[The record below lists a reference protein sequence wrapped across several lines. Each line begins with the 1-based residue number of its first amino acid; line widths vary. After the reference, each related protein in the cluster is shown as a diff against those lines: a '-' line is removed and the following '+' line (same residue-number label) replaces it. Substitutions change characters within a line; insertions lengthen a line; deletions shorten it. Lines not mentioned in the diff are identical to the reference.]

1 VAAEMI
7 VSDEAFTYLAVQR
20 GRIND
25 LRHDRAAWQGAY
37 EASLAEDMADLEP
50 WLPERCTAILDI
62 GSGLGGIDVH
72 LARHYI
78 APELWLLD
86 GDAGLP
92 PVIEAAVPFN
102 DMSAA
107 RRFLG
112 AHGIDLTGWITPA
125 GHTGGRKPAAHSIDL
140 VVSLQ
145 AWCFH
150 LQPAAYINLV
160 ELLCRP
166 GATLILD
173 VRNGRPEWNRLLD
186 ERLEFIGVAREASKF
201 TRRVYAAP

>member
-7 VSDEAFTYLAVQR
+7 VSDEAFAYLAVQR

-112 AHGIDLTGWITPA
+112 AHGIDLTGWITPHGPHRRTQARGTQHRPRGQPPGLVLPPPARTPTSTSSSCCA
-125 GHTGGRKPAAHSIDL
+125 GRA
-140 VVSLQ
+140 
-145 AWCFH
+145 
-150 LQPAAYINLV
+150 
-160 ELLCRP
+160 RP
-166 GATLILD
+166 
-173 VRNGRPEWNRLLD
+173 
-186 ERLEFIGVAREASKF
+186 
-201 TRRVYAAP
+201 